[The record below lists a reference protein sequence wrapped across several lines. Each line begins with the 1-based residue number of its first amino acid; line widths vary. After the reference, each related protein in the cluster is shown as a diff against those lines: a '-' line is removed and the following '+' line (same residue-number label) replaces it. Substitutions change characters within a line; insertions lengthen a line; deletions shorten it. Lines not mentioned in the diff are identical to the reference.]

1 VSHPSSTA
9 WCSNP
14 QCNRCTLRD
23 SVLFAGIDA
32 RHLEPIEK
40 AIDESTREAG
50 SHLYRV
56 GGRGEAVF
64 TLRSGL
70 IKLVQYLPDGTQ
82 RIVRLV
88 SATDVVGLEAL
99 IDQPYQ
105 HDAVVLQEASV
116 CRIPIGV
123 LRRLQENDPA
133 LHREL
138 MRRWQRALAEADAWL
153 TELSTGAARQRV
165 ARLLLR
171 LVDQRGEGRC
181 TLFGRRDMGAM
192 LGITT
197 ESASRAMAGFKR
209 EGLVVEGSHGFRV
222 DRAALEKIAAD

>member
-40 AIDESTREAG
+40 AIDECTREAG
-50 SHLYRV
+50 SLLYRV

-171 LVDQRGEGRC
+171 LVDERGEGRC

-209 EGLVVEGSHGFRV
+209 EGLVVEGSGGFRV
-222 DRAALEKIAAD
+222 ERAALEKIAAD

>member
-1 VSHPSSTA
+1 MSQPSSTA

-40 AIDESTREAG
+40 AIDECTREAG
-50 SHLYRV
+50 SLLYRV

-171 LVDQRGEGRC
+171 LVDERGEGRC

-209 EGLVVEGSHGFRV
+209 EGLVVEGSRGFRV
-222 DRAALEKIAAD
+222 ERAALEKIAAD